1 MHKRA
6 PAFTCLVLAGTALLL
21 SSCGGYVARG
31 RHLYGEGRYIESAE
45 VLARYEREVGQE
57 PPKRR
62 AEYATYRGLTS
73 LVLGNYP
80 DAHRWMAYAYEVLR
94 YHPTAL
100 RPEYRRELDRGW
112 FELSARMAGPPPF
125 PVAPRGPEL

>member
-6 PAFTCLVLAGTALLL
+6 PAISSLFMVVTALLL

-31 RHLYGEGRYIESAE
+31 RHLYREGRYIESSE
-45 VLARYEREVGQE
+45 VLARFENEVGQE

-62 AEYATYRGLTS
+62 AEYATYRGLSS

-80 DAHRWMAYAYEVLR
+80 DAHRWMAYAYEVIR
-94 YHPTAL
+94 YHPDAL

-112 FELSARMAGPPPF
+112 WELSSRLAAPPPLTA
-125 PVAPRGPEL
+125 APPAQGF

>member
-6 PAFTCLVLAGTALLL
+6 PAFTCLILAVAFL
-21 SSCGGYVARG
+21 SSCGGYVSRG
-31 RHLYGEGRYIESAE
+31 RHLYREGRYVESSE
-45 VLARYEREVGQE
+45 VLARYEHEVGQE

-62 AEYATYRGLTS
+62 AEYATYRGLSS

-112 FELSARMAGPPPF
+112 WELTSRMAVPPPF
-125 PVAPRGPEL
+125 SAAPAPSGF